1 MEISRMEGMEDM
13 ENRGEWRIEN
23 KGWRRLENGGDWRME
38 EI

>member
-13 ENRGEWRIEN
+13 ENREEW
-23 KGWRRLENGGDWRME
+23 RLENGGDWRME